1 MIPTPRTLVFV
12 ALTAGCG
19 VDARP
24 IVEPRAESLQP
35 STPLFVADELW
46 CDYGSACALTNRG
59 VLCWGHRYPRSRNG
73 ILPVPEASS
82 RAPESIGP
90 AEQGAGCS
98 ASTGSADCS
107 VPTLRHGTYRAHVP
121 SIESWSSATEFL
133 IWLDEEGVVW
143 TMGCSIYG
151 IGLGDQECAAIPER
165 VPLPDRAVA
174 IHADHLVGYA
184 VLASGVTFAWG
195 FRHDSVFGQSGP
207 SLRTFGN
214 VPSSL
219 RALHVAAGFGSLAL
233 WNDSEMEFRFGRHLD
248 RREVP
253 TVIRLPLHS
262 PITVCVGAR
271 YVCTLDSV
279 GCVRCAGEAED
290 GQLGRRGADD
300 SDTLLPVDG
309 SQAEC
314 Y

>member
-1 MIPTPRTLVFV
+1 L
-12 ALTAGCG
+12 
-19 VDARP
+19 
-24 IVEPRAESLQP
+24 
-35 STPLFVADELW
+35 
-46 CDYGSACALTNRG
+46 
-59 VLCWGHRYPRSRNG
+59 
-73 ILPVPEASS
+73 
-82 RAPESIGP
+82 
-90 AEQGAGCS
+90 
-98 ASTGSADCS
+98 
-107 VPTLRHGTYRAHVP
+107 VPTFHHGTYRAHVP

-195 FRHDSVFGQSGP
+195 FRHDSVFGQPEP

-219 RALHVAAGFGSLAL
+219 RALHVAAGFRSLAL
-233 WNDSEMEFRFGRHLD
+233 WNDSEIEFRFGRHLD

-253 TVIRLPLHS
+253 TVIRQPLHS
-262 PITVCVGAR
+262 PSTVCVGSAH
-271 YVCTLDSV
+271 VCTLDSV

-300 SDTLLPVDG
+300 G
-309 SQAEC
+309 SQGSRAIGTKRGVVREVPMHRVGVVKPVETCALGDAERGASTPKSRGC
-314 Y
+314 DVGGTHSVTSS